1 MNNDIRFAVDAEGYL
16 IDPEDWNESVARELA
31 ASENLELDDA
41 YWQVLRFMR
50 EYWTDHRM
58 APDVRHV
65 VSHLAKQWGTEKK
78 SAKARLFALFPYGYV
93 QQACKLAGMQK
104 PRAWSTG

>member
-1 MNNDIRFAVDAEGYL
+1 MSVQTQVSVDAEGYL
-16 IDPEDWNESVARELA
+16 LDPEEWSEAVAENLA
-31 ASENLELDDA
+31 HSENIELNEG
-41 YWQVLRFMR
+41 YWPVLRFMR
-50 EYWTDHRM
+50 EYWTEHRI

-65 VSHLAKQWGTEKK
+65 VSHLAKSEEIDKK
-78 SAKARLFALFPYGYV
+78 AAKERLFKLFPYGYV